1 MDDRTWEK
9 RVSFRLKK
17 IVIFT
22 FSPLLFPIQL
32 QLKKNGE
39 FPAAHGRQL
48 PGEHI
53 LFDLHTA
60 EKVLR
65 SSDGHRRIFTLI
77 PAFLPLRVDLL
88 AVPKAI

>member
-17 IVIFT
+17 NCYFHLQST
-22 FSPLLFPIQL
+22 PLPRPTSA
-32 QLKKNGE
+32 KKNGE